1 MCDGKNEE
9 IEQYDMGS
17 NIYFV
22 AVIPTTK
29 DNFFRHIMIGFVDIL
44 EFNDHK
50 YPTNGTLIWD
60 NYKGKFLFTMK
71 VPVSFGKYFQSV
83 FYMSNILFKNNI
95 DGVHFPQFQL
105 SYIHETDHNSHKKL
119 VK

>member
-44 EFNDHK
+44 EFNNHK
-50 YPTNGTLIWD
+50 YQTNGILRNN
-60 NYKGKFLFTMK
+60 NYKGKFLYPMR
-71 VPVSFGKYFQSV
+71 
-83 FYMSNILFKNNI
+83 
-95 DGVHFPQFQL
+95 
-105 SYIHETDHNSHKKL
+105 
-119 VK
+119 